1 MSDILHTST
10 NRVLVVDDD
19 SKLIGEY
26 IRCLGE
32 DFEPDA
38 ATATLGDLEKVLFG
52 EVTDRKG
59 AARFE
64 VHSRNQGE
72 QAVAAVE
79 SAMAN
84 REPFRSSL
92 STFACHRVLTAL
104 TPPNRF
110 ALWTRTSISS
120 S

>member
-84 REPFRSSL
+84 REPF
-92 STFACHRVLTAL
+92 
-104 TPPNRF
+104 
-110 ALWTRTSISS
+110 SIVFVPERGPG
-120 S
+120 